1 MKKALVL
8 FTFIFGF
15 FSSQNLDL
23 NKIEEQ
29 VLQNNR
35 TGKHLSSQKQLLQL
49 LEEQNTTINEEAK
62 INYLLATTF
71 RSINDYWSSINY
83 LKKSQKIAENL
94 RDEDSLKI
102 KIDAEMAFTYFD
114 NHDYDSAEAIIK
126 NITKKNYINLS
137 VIDKAYIVMQQGYI
151 DFLKKNYAAAE
162 IHYEASLKILQKN
175 SPCNQPVVM
184 VKQMQLYSALDLL
197 DKVDV
202 IYKSVMKNA
211 DSCKIIKYKIYATE
225 EIKSI
230 YDSKNNQQKGFWY
243 SKKLDSL
250 RFIDNRENK
259 LSEMH
264 VNNQIFLEEENESEK
279 ESRLVFIVLASLLGL
294 LLVILG
300 IYFFRKS
307 KSHKKEKTV
316 FEDEIKKIKEEL
328 KLYSAVQFSNDQKE
342 NDILNSDQL
351 NKRQKE
357 LLQLVSEGRSNKEI
371 ADLLFISEATVKYHL
386 RNIYGILDIKNR
398 KDILGK
404 LSKK

>member
-1 MKKALVL
+1 
-8 FTFIFGF
+8 
-15 FSSQNLDL
+15 
-23 NKIEEQ
+23 
-29 VLQNNR
+29 
-35 TGKHLSSQKQLLQL
+35 
-49 LEEQNTTINEEAK
+49 
-62 INYLLATTF
+62 
-71 RSINDYWSSINY
+71 
-83 LKKSQKIAENL
+83 
-94 RDEDSLKI
+94 
-102 KIDAEMAFTYFD
+102 
-114 NHDYDSAEAIIK
+114 
-126 NITKKNYINLS
+126 
-137 VIDKAYIVMQQGYI
+137 
-151 DFLKKNYAAAE
+151 
-162 IHYEASLKILQKN
+162 
-175 SPCNQPVVM
+175 
-184 VKQMQLYSALDLL
+184 
-197 DKVDV
+197 
-202 IYKSVMKNA
+202 
-211 DSCKIIKYKIYATE
+211 
-225 EIKSI
+225 
-230 YDSKNNQQKGFWY
+230 
-243 SKKLDSL
+243 
-250 RFIDNRENK
+250 
-259 LSEMH
+259 MH

-342 NDILNSDQL
+342 NDILNSNQL